1 MKQVML
7 FSMLVVCGA
16 LQADVVAA
24 QALPQRVYTYAIDLD
39 SEGKV
44 ARLSPHGFAV
54 DATSRRLDT
63 QIGGWIFE
71 AAPSATTTY
80 LRVVVAPHA
89 GGEFD
94 VVSAITGPAPQ
105 TLAQPGYPIRDQLAG
120 MEGTVVL
127 KLAIGVDGHVNAVDV
142 HDVVGDVSRA
152 MTNAAATSAK
162 TWTFSPETVNGKA
175 VASTVLWPVCY
186 LGAASSASACA
197 WRGPDAQH
205 LSSKTVLTL
214 NPAARL
220 VTPLAFESR

>member
-1 MKQVML
+1 MKQVLL
-7 FSMLVVCGA
+7 FSVLVACGA
-16 LQADVVAA
+16 LHADIVAA
-24 QALPQRVYTYAIDLD
+24 QALPQKVYTYAIELD

-44 ARLSPHGFAV
+44 AELSPHGFAA
-54 DATSRRLDT
+54 DAISRRLDAE
-63 QIGGWIFE
+63 IGGWIFE

-80 LRVVVAPHA
+80 LRVVVAPDA
-89 GGEFD
+89 GGGFD

-105 TLAQPGYPIRDQLAG
+105 TLEQPGYPVRDQLAG

-127 KLAIGVDGHVNAVDV
+127 ELAIGPDGRVDAVGV
-142 HDVVGDVSRA
+142 HDVVGSVSRA
-152 MTNAAATSAK
+152 MTNAATASAK

-197 WRGPDAQH
+197 WRGPDAQRY
-205 LSSKTVLTL
+205 SSKTVLTL

-220 VTPLAFESR
+220 VSPLAFEAR